1 LVIKGK
7 GSELSKMFRVGNK
20 SPSDPEAE
28 ARAAASQVKSAV
40 IQFAVTV
47 VVLQLAPL
55 VLNKLGI
62 ASE

>member
-1 LVIKGK
+1 
-7 GSELSKMFRVGNK
+7 MFRVGNK

-47 VVLQLAPL
+47 IVLQLAPL

-62 ASE
+62 ATD